1 MQRAHVREFHDD
13 DLDAI
18 VRLWERAKQRGTP
31 PVYSLPEVIASCQAD
46 YALVATEYD
55 RVIGAVVGRA
65 AHAQGWI
72 VFFGLENSTGP
83 ELGGRLLDALER
95 RIAPL
100 GLSKLSI
107 LTSLEDE
114 SAAALTANG
123 FEIHNPLRYLERG
136 MPVQRRELDKLRE
149 LGGRVLPRRLW
160 NAVSGMQQ
168 EKGLLEE
175 RLITPLSQPNLA
187 DQFGVVPPRAV
198 MLFGPPGTGKT
209 TFAKAVASRLG
220 WPFVE
225 LFPSRLAELPGGL
238 PNAFRTTFEAIY
250 DLEHA
255 VVFIDEVEEVAS
267 QRRGDPPSPTQGVTN
282 ELLKQ
287 VAEFRDR
294 DGLLLICA
302 TNFVRALDTAFL
314 RHGRFDYVIPIGLP
328 DTEARI
334 AIWQRYVPE
343 SVAEQI
349 NFDDL
354 AQASEGMTPADIEY
368 AARRAS
374 QEALAR
380 ALNGNGSQRPADELT
395 TTSYIDA
402 LSVTRATVSPLDI
415 DAFDEDIES
424 YARL

>member
-1 MQRAHVREFHDD
+1 MNRAHVRDFHDD
-13 DLDAI
+13 DLDAL
-18 VRLWERAKQRGTP
+18 VHLWERAYARGTP

-46 YALVATEYD
+46 YALVATEQD
-55 RVIGAVVGRA
+55 EVIGVVVGRA

-72 VFFGLENSTGP
+72 VFFGLADDAGSEI
-83 ELGGRLLDALER
+83 GGRLLDALER

-107 LTSLEDE
+107 LTSLQDE
-114 SAAALTANG
+114 AAASLTANG
-123 FEIHNPLRYLERG
+123 FEVHDPLRYLERG

-149 LGGRVLPRRLW
+149 LGGRILSRRLW
-160 NAVSGMQQ
+160 DRVSGMQR
-168 EKGLLEE
+168 EKTMLEE
-175 RLITPLSQPNLA
+175 RLITPLAHSELA
-187 DQFGVVPPRAV
+187 DQFGVVPPHAV

-225 LFPSRLAELPGGL
+225 LFPSRLAASPGGL
-238 PNAFRTTFEAIY
+238 PNAIRTSFETIGE
-250 DLEHA
+250 LEHA

-294 DGLLLICA
+294 EGLLLICA
-302 TNFVRALDTAFL
+302 TNFIRSLDAAFL
-314 RHGRFDYVIPIGLP
+314 RHGRFDYVMPIGLP

-334 AIWQRYVPE
+334 AIWDRYVPA
-343 SVAEQI
+343 SVAHQVD
-349 NFDDL
+349 FSAL
-354 AQASEGMTPADIEY
+354 AEASDGMTPADVEY

-374 QEALAR
+374 QDALAR
-380 ALNGNGSQRPADELT
+380 ALNGNSSPRPEHELT
-395 TTSYIDA
+395 TASYLEAI
-402 LSVTRATVSPLDI
+402 SVTRATVTPLDI
-415 DAFDEDIES
+415 DAFDEDIET